1 MEKIDELREQGYT
14 ILENY
19 LPANTVDALTQRCE
33 ELWVQ
38 EGEQAGSEF
47 RQEPGSRRL
56 ANVVD
61 KGEIFERVWADSHIL
76 SLVGVVLGP
85 KFKLSSLNARSA
97 NPKSNSA
104 QPLHADMGAIE
115 DSHGFWVC
123 NTVWLLD
130 DFTTTNGA
138 LRVVPGSH
146 RYGRL
151 PGEPYPDGILVT
163 APRGSVVVMN
173 AHMWHGGTANQSDK
187 PRRALHSFYCRYDK
201 PQQQWQSKLLREE
214 TKSRLSSELRA
225 LLALDDAENDAL
237 CAAGSNQSGF
247 LK

>member
-1 MEKIDELREQGYT
+1 MDKVEELREQGYT
-14 ILENY
+14 ILEDY
-19 LPANTVDALTQRCE
+19 LPATAVDALTSRCE
-33 ELWVQ
+33 ELWEQ
-38 EGEQAGSEF
+38 EGLQAGSEF

-61 KGEIFERVWADSHIL
+61 KGQVFEQVWADAHIL

-97 NPKSNSA
+97 NPNSNSA

-130 DFTTTNGA
+130 DFTPTNGA

-146 RYGRL
+146 KLGRL
-151 PGEPYPDGILVT
+151 PNEPCPEGVLVT
-163 APRGSVVVMN
+163 APRGAVVVMN
-173 AHMWHGGTANQSDK
+173 AHMWHGGTENRTAS
-187 PRRALHSFYCRYDK
+187 PRRALHSFYCRSDK
-201 PQQQWQSKLLREE
+201 PQQQWQNKLLRDE
-214 TKSRLSSELRA
+214 TKSRLSPDLRS
-225 LLALDDAENDAL
+225 LLALDDPDNDAL
-237 CAAGSNQSGF
+237 CAAGTNQSGF